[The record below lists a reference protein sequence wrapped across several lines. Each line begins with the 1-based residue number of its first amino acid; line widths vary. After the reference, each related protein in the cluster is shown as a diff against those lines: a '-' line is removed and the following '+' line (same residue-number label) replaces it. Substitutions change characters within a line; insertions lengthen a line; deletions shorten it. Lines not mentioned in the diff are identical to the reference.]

1 MTEHV
6 SGAAPAKR
14 RSDLATRAAAGL
26 VMIAVALAALY
37 AGGRAFWLLVTA
49 AALLMM
55 AEWAGLVRATRARVT
70 FAILTAAVVM
80 LLAGS
85 ASGHFSFLVT
95 QSHTTWEV
103 AGWCVVAAAALAL
116 VTFSPKLGAGL
127 LYVAWP
133 SVALLYLR
141 EQPQGLGL
149 ALWTLAVVWSTD
161 IGAYFAGR
169 SIGGPK
175 LSPAIS
181 PNKTWSGL
189 CGGVVAAL
197 IVGYGIALVL
207 ALARPLLLLGAP
219 MAVLAQMGDLFESW
233 LKRRAKVKDSG
244 RILPGHGG
252 VLDRLD
258 GLVPVAVAVA
268 LLLMLDVL

>member
-14 RSDLATRAAAGL
+14 RSDLATRAIAGL

-37 AGGRAFWLLVTA
+37 AGGRAFWFLVTG
-49 AALLMM
+49 AALLMI
-55 AEWAGLVRATRARVT
+55 AEWAGLMHAARPRVT
-70 FAILTAAVVM
+70 LAVLATALLM
-80 LLAGS
+80 LLTGS
-85 ASGHFSFLVT
+85 ASGYFNFVVSGA
-95 QSHTTWEV
+95 HTAWEL
-103 AGWCVVAAAALAL
+103 AGWAIVGAIALGAA
-116 VTFSPKLGAGL
+116 TFSPRLGAGL
-127 LYVAWP
+127 LYVGWP
-133 SVALLYLR
+133 SLALIYLR

-175 LSPAIS
+175 LSPALS
-181 PNKTWSGL
+181 PNKTWAGL
-189 CGGVVAAL
+189 GGGVLAAL
-197 IVGYGIALVL
+197 AVGYGIALVL
-207 ALARPLLLLGAP
+207 SLPRPMLLLGAP

-258 GLVPVAVAVA
+258 GLVPVAVCVA
-268 LLLMLDVL
+268 LLLMLGSL

>member
-1 MTEHV
+1 MIEHV
-6 SGAAPAKR
+6 SGAAPTKR

-26 VMIAVALAALY
+26 MMIAVALAALY

-49 AALLMM
+49 ASLLMM
-55 AEWAGLVRATRARVT
+55 AEWAGLMHAPRPRVT
-70 FAILTAAVVM
+70 IAVVATALVM

-85 ASGHFSFLVT
+85 ASGYFSFVV
-95 QSHTTWEV
+95 SSAHTAWEV
-103 AGWCVVAAAALAL
+103 AGWCVAVAAALA
-116 VTFSPKLGAGL
+116 VATASPRLGAGL
-127 LYVAWP
+127 LYVGWP
-133 SVALLYLR
+133 AVALVYLR

-161 IGAYFAGR
+161 IGAYFSGR

-175 LSPAIS
+175 LSPALS
-181 PNKTWSGL
+181 PNKTWAGL
-189 CGGVVAAL
+189 AGGVVAAL
-197 IVGYGIALVL
+197 AVGYGIALAL
-207 ALARPLLLLGAP
+207 ALPRALLLLGAP

-258 GLVPVAVAVA
+258 GLVPVAVMMA
-268 LLLMLDVL
+268 LLLMLDWL

>member
-14 RSDLATRAAAGL
+14 RSDLATRAVAGL
-26 VMIAVALAALY
+26 VMIVVALAALY
-37 AGGRAFWLLVTA
+37 AGGRAFWFLVTA
-49 AALLMM
+49 AALLMS
-55 AEWAGLVRATRARVT
+55 AEWAGLMHAPRPRVT
-70 FAILTAAVVM
+70 LAVLAAALFM
-80 LLAGS
+80 LLTGS
-85 ASGHFSFLVT
+85 ASGYFNFIVSDA
-95 QSHTTWEV
+95 HTALEV
-103 AGWCVVAAAALAL
+103 AGWCIVGAVALGVATL
-116 VTFSPKLGAGL
+116 SPRLGAGL
-127 LYVAWP
+127 LYVGSP
-133 SVALLYLR
+133 SLALIYLR

-175 LSPAIS
+175 LSPALS
-181 PNKTWSGL
+181 PNKTWAGL
-189 CGGVVAAL
+189 GGGVLAAL
-197 IVGYGIALVL
+197 GVGYGIALVL
-207 ALARPLLLLGAP
+207 SLPRALLVMGAP

-258 GLVPVAVAVA
+258 GLVPVAVVVA
-268 LLLMLDVL
+268 ALLMLGWL

>member
-37 AGGRAFWLLVTA
+37 AGGRAFWLLITA

-55 AEWAGLVRATRARVT
+55 AEWAGLLRAPRSRLTL
-70 FAILTAAVVM
+70 AILATALVM

-95 QSHTTWEV
+95 TAHSMWEV
-103 AGWCVVAAAALAL
+103 AGWCAVGSVALAV
-116 VTFSPKLGAGL
+116 VTASPRLGAGL
-127 LYVAWP
+127 LYVTWP
-133 SVALLYLR
+133 AVGLLYLR

-169 SIGGPK
+169 AIGGPK
-175 LSPAIS
+175 LAPAIS
-181 PNKTWSGL
+181 PNKTWAGL
-189 CGGVVAAL
+189 GGGVAAAL
-197 IVGYGIALVL
+197 AAGYAIALML
-207 ALARPLLLLGAP
+207 SLPRPLLLLGAP

-258 GLVPVAVAVA
+258 GLVPVAVAIA
-268 LLLMLDVL
+268 LLLMLGWL

>member
-14 RSDLATRAAAGL
+14 RSDLATRAVAGL
-26 VMIAVALAALY
+26 VMIAIALAALY
-37 AGGRAFWLLVTA
+37 AGGRAFWLLITA

-55 AEWAGLVRATRARVT
+55 AEWAGLMHAPRRSVT
-70 FAILTAAVVM
+70 LSIAAAAFVM

-95 QSHTTWEV
+95 TAHTAWEV
-103 AGWCVVAAAALAL
+103 AGWCIVAAFVLAGL
-116 VTFSPKLGAGL
+116 TVSPRLGAGL
-127 LYVAWP
+127 LYVTWP
-133 SVALLYLR
+133 SFALLYLR

-181 PNKTWSGL
+181 PNKTWAGL
-189 CGGVVAAL
+189 IGGVVAAL
-197 IVGYGIALVL
+197 VLGYGIALVL
-207 ALARPLLLLGAP
+207 ALPRPLLVLGAP

-252 VLDRLD
+252 VFDRLD
-258 GLVPVAVAVA
+258 GLVPVAVAIA
-268 LLLMLDVL
+268 LLLMLGWL